1 MKHELKYLGH
11 VISRDGVATDP
22 NKTEAKFT
30 WPRPKNVTE
39 LRGFLDLTGYYRKF
53 VSGYGTLARPLTR
66 LLQKQQVFQ
75 WSEEA
80 QVAFQKLKQAMA
92 STPVLAL
99 PRFDL
104 PFTVETNA
112 SDVGLG
118 AMLMQQGRPLAFIS
132 KALGEKNKHLSIMR
146 SSWP

>member
-1 MKHELKYLGH
+1 VKHELKYLGH

-66 LLQKQQVFQ
+66 LCCRNSKCF
-75 WSEEA
+75 SG
-80 QVAFQKLKQAMA
+80 LKR
-92 STPVLAL
+92 PRL
-99 PRFDL
+99 P
-104 PFTVETNA
+104 
-112 SDVGLG
+112 
-118 AMLMQQGRPLAFIS
+118 S
-132 KALGEKNKHLSIMR
+132 KN
-146 SSWP
+146 

>member
-1 MKHELKYLGH
+1 
-11 VISRDGVATDP
+11 
-22 NKTEAKFT
+22 
-30 WPRPKNVTE
+30 
-39 LRGFLDLTGYYRKF
+39 
-53 VSGYGTLARPLTR
+53 
-66 LLQKQQVFQ
+66 
-75 WSEEA
+75 
-80 QVAFQKLKQAMA
+80 MA